1 MLIQNSHFRVT
12 WLFTV
17 SLATAWF
24 SVIRTNTYHTPFYP
38 MADPKYLISEA
49 EKLLKP
55 QSGFMLFFSGLLTD
69 RKEDALDCFVQAGN
83 AYRLQKNYV
92 DAGAQFVRALD
103 IQTELGNHNEAA
115 NHLVEAYKCYKD
127 ALPSDAIEALKKAIH
142 IFLTQNGQFRRAAN
156 FTGDLAEL
164 YEKVGDQENA
174 ILSYEQA
181 GDYFLTDRADA
192 LASKS
197 YLKCADLCAA
207 TGDYAK
213 AIKFYDNIIKVALGN
228 NLLRWL
234 LKDYFFKVILC
245 LLCMDDEIEALK
257 RLEQYLGEEPLFEL
271 LREGQ
276 LLRDILEAIEAGDL
290 EKFQEKVFDY
300 DKFSKLDKL
309 KTQLLLKVKN
319 QVVSKEEVD
328 LL

>member
-1 MLIQNSHFRVT
+1 
-12 WLFTV
+12 
-17 SLATAWF
+17 
-24 SVIRTNTYHTPFYP
+24 

-55 QSGFMLFFSGLLTD
+55 QSGFMSFFSGSSTD
-69 RKEDALDCFVQAGN
+69 RKEDASDCFVQAGN

-92 DAGAQFVRALD
+92 DAGAQFVRASD

-127 ALPSDAIEALKKAIH
+127 ASPSDAIEALKKAIH

-181 GDYFLTDRADA
+181 GDYFSTDRADA

-213 AIKFYDNIIKVALGN
+213 AIKFYDNIIKVAMGN
-228 NLLRWL
+228 NLSRWS

-245 LLCMDDEIEALK
+245 LLCMDDEIEASK
-257 RLEQYLGEEPLFEL
+257 RLEQYSGEEPSFESS
-271 LREGQ
+271 REGQ